1 MIVKTIFL
9 ISVFGVHGSTI
20 TNVQVMPDMAT
31 CNTAKELVNDVSY
44 EPETLRGEDFDK
56 YVFKPR
62 KIECVEKDI
71 KK

>member
-44 EPETLRGEDFDK
+44 QPEKLRGEDWGK
-56 YVFKPR
+56 YIFKPR
-62 KIECVEKDI
+62 KIECVEKDVE
-71 KK
+71 K

>member
-31 CNTAKELVNDVSY
+31 CNTAKDLVNEVSY
-44 EPETLRGEDFDK
+44 EPEKLRGEDWGNIFLSH
-56 YVFKPR
+56 VR
-62 KIECVEKDI
+62 LNVL
-71 KK
+71 KKT